1 MTIPLSDDL
10 LFHMADVAC
19 VRAWED
25 EGWGPYHKRLLTM
38 CLKKEHN
45 GWKQRTGMTQNQKI
59 MAHLQ
64 KAGSITM
71 REALIEYSI
80 QCLTKRIQELR
91 EGGANI
97 ISKVKHHPITKQK
110 YVRYELV
117 KA

>member
-1 MTIPLSDDL
+1 MTMSHSDDL
-10 LFHMADVAC
+10 LFHMADTAC

-59 MAHLQ
+59 LSHLK

-80 QCLTKRIQELR
+80 QCLAKRISELR
-91 EGGANI
+91 EDGHQI
-97 ISKVKHHPITKQK
+97 ISNVKHHPITRQK
-110 YVRYELV
+110 YVRYEL
-117 KA
+117 ASA